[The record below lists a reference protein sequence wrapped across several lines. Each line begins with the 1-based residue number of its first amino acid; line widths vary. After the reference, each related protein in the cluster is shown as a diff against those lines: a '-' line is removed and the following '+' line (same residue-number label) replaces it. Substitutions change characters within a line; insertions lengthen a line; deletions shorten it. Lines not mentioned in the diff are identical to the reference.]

1 MGKNMGGDGF
11 QMAFSRDNPLIIYT
25 ESQNGAL
32 EQSQDGGLTFDR
44 FTRGFQGSKTGIC
57 LTN

>member
-1 MGKNMGGDGF
+1 
-11 QMAFSRDNPLIIYT
+11 MAFSRDNPLIIYT